1 MLRILVKIILFNI
14 LICQCQKDVSL
25 TKELIPKKVDS
36 LCMYKDFQS
45 KKLFIIQQQYKNDR
59 NFIRISTSEYFDK
72 DSVSLIIEHKEKIIV
87 YYSRFFIKD
96 DLNNNNNKYR
106 DMMYEDSIISIFNPR
121 YVIFELTDDG
131 NFLKVK
137 KENMKYLFQYG
148 YTKIEEEL

>member
-87 YYSRFFIKD
+87 YYSHFFIKD